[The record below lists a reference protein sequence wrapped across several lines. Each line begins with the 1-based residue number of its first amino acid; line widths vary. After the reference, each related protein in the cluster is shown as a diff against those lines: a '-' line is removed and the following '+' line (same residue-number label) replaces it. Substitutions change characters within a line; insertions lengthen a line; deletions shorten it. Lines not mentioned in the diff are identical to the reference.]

1 MSPVSLTCLPCG
13 PPEPLVPQAGVSVWG
28 RAVSAS
34 GLRLQELGAGRQ
46 PHSSL
51 AELPLE
57 GLRAWRAWFR
67 LASKSRSAPG
77 CGCARRGSHL
87 CFISSTVG
95 AVQRVLEFEGAS
107 GLLQPSSFCRAAATL
122 AGTGLH
128 LPTSQEG
135 PSQPAQAACVS
146 GAAPILRLRFP
157 LRGIARPPFGLRLQ
171 SGAPRCNSVSSLP
184 ADSPVTWK
192 A

>member
-13 PPEPLVPQAGVSVWG
+13 PPEPLVPQAGPVDGLCLHLACASRSWG
-28 RAVSAS
+28 RGGSPTPVW
-34 GLRLQELGAGRQ
+34 
-46 PHSSL
+46 PSS
-51 AELPLE
+51 PLE
-57 GLRAWRAWFR
+57 GLRAWRAWFH
-67 LASKSRSAPG
+67 LASKSQSAPG
-77 CGCARRGSHL
+77 CGCARRGRQL

-107 GLLQPSSFCRAAATL
+107 GLLQPSSFCRAVATL
-122 AGTGLH
+122 AGAGLH

-146 GAAPILRLRFP
+146 GAAPILRLCFP
-157 LRGIARPPFGLRLQ
+157 LRCIAWPPFGLRLQ

-184 ADSPVTWK
+184 ADSPVTRG